1 MNAAPDPTQFQSLAK
16 PNCSSL
22 GFVGYQRAELPLK
35 LDGLAAA
42 RAFFAGCVAE
52 SDPARE
58 RLWVA
63 HVDDRLNCLHV
74 THHDGDEC
82 GTDFPLRSIVID
94 AAMHGSRGILLAH
107 NHPSGDPAPSEGD
120 LRATRRLA
128 CAAEAIDCRILDH
141 LVFSGS
147 RFTSFRQLGL
157 L

>member
-1 MNAAPDPTQFQSLAK
+1 M
-16 PNCSSL
+16 
-22 GFVGYQRAELPLK
+22 GYQRDELPLK
-35 LDGLAAA
+35 LEGVAAA

-52 SDPARE
+52 SDPRRE

-63 HVDDRLNCLHV
+63 HVDDQLNCLHL
-74 THHDGDEC
+74 THHDGDEG

-94 AAMHGSRGILLAH
+94 AAVHGSSGILLAH

-120 LRATRRLA
+120 KRATRRLA
-128 CAAEAIDCRILDH
+128 SAAEAIDCRILDH
-141 LVFSGS
+141 FVFAGR